1 MDHWHGFFLAV
12 AGTAGV
18 LTGLVFVAVSIT
30 LQVTSPS
37 WAPACR
43 VAPQKP

>member
-18 LTGLVFVAVSIT
+18 LTGLARIIHEGS
-30 LQVTSPS
+30 
-37 WAPACR
+37 
-43 VAPQKP
+43 